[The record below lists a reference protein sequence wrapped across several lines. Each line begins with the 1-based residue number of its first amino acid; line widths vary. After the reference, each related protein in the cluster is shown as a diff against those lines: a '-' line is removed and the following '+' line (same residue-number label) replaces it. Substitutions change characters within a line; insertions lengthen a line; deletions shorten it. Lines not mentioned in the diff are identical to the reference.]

1 MDRRARISEILRRVA
16 KNEDLP
22 APDVSL
28 FEAGYLD
35 SFGLPDLVSAM
46 ENEFSITIPDA
57 DLNPRKFESIERIE
71 AYLES
76 RK

>member
-16 KNEDLP
+16 KNESLP

-28 FEAGYLD
+28 FESGYLD

-46 ENEFSITIPDA
+46 EKEFSITIPDA